1 MANLPLR
8 TERLLSK
15 TLKIKGENMKG
26 IEGLALKY
34 IVIILVAALV
44 IGVAFSVVT
53 TFTGMAAGGAAGL
66 NSTLTA
72 GLEKQTNMTC
82 VQFGCVWNSG
92 TQTCTC

>member
-1 MANLPLR
+1 
-8 TERLLSK
+8 
-15 TLKIKGENMKG
+15 MKG

-53 TFTGMAAGGAAGL
+53 TFTGMAAGGASGL
-66 NSTLTA
+66 NSTLSA

-82 VQFGCVWNSG
+82 ELFGCTWESA